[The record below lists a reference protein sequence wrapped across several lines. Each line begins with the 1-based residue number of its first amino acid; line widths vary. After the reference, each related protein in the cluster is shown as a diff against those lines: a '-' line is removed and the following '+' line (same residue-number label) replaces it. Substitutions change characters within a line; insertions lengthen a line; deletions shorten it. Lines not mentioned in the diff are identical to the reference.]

1 MKKRFEIK
9 NWISVIVLA
18 ALFVVLGTMS
28 GGKLITPLNIKN
40 LLEQSL
46 PIIIGGAG
54 VIYIIAMGSTD
65 LSIGWYSSGIS
76 NRSVYGGKPLWVCL
90 VFPGIDCDRTWNW
103 AVKWYCGQQVQGII
117 LYDNTGDADWIE
129 GFAGCFGLAITLLLH
144 RCDHSIE

>member
-65 LSIGWYSSGIS
+65 LSIGGTAAVSATAACMVASRFGFVWFFPVSIAIGLGI
-76 NRSVYGGKPLWVCL
+76 
-90 VFPGIDCDRTWNW
+90 
-103 AVKWYCGQQVQGII
+103 
-117 LYDNTGDADWIE
+117 
-129 GFAGCFGLAITLLLH
+129 GL
-144 RCDHSIE
+144 

>member
-54 VIYIIAMGSTD
+54 VIYGC
-65 LSIGWYSSGIS
+65 
-76 NRSVYGGKPLWVCL
+76 KPLWFCL

-129 GFAGCFGLAITLLLH
+129 GFAGCLGW
-144 RCDHSIE
+144 R

>member
-1 MKKRFEIK
+1 M
-9 NWISVIVLA
+9 A

-65 LSIGWYSSGIS
+65 LSIGGTAAVSATAACMVASRFGFVWFF
-76 NRSVYGGKPLWVCL
+76 P
-90 VFPGIDCDRTWNW
+90 VFDCDRTWNW

-129 GFAGCFGLAITLLLH
+129 GFAGCFGW
-144 RCDHSIE
+144 R

>member
-54 VIYIIAMGSTD
+54 VIYIIAMEVQIFPLVVQQRYQQPQRVWWQAALGLSGFSRYRLRSD
-65 LSIGWYSSGIS
+65 LE
-76 NRSVYGGKPLWVCL
+76 L
-90 VFPGIDCDRTWNW
+90 
-103 AVKWYCGQQVQGII
+103 
-117 LYDNTGDADWIE
+117 
-129 GFAGCFGLAITLLLH
+129 GC
-144 RCDHSIE
+144 

>member
-65 LSIGWYSSGIS
+65 LSIGGTENRYQQPQRVWWQAALGLSGFFRYRLQS
-76 NRSVYGGKPLWVCL
+76 DLEL
-90 VFPGIDCDRTWNW
+90 
-103 AVKWYCGQQVQGII
+103 
-117 LYDNTGDADWIE
+117 
-129 GFAGCFGLAITLLLH
+129 GC
-144 RCDHSIE
+144 